1 MQILNSQA
9 RQLPLFTLSWEVVDA
24 PAGSGQTFVRAT
36 SIPHARALF
45 AHYFPATYRLVGVSR

>member
-9 RQLPLFTLSWEVVDA
+9 RRLPMFTLSWEVDA
-24 PAGSGQTFVRAT
+24 PSGSGQTFVRAT

-45 AHYFPATYRLVGVSR
+45 AHYFPSTYRLVGVSR